1 MMPESDPKRGADEA
15 ISDRGFVSL
24 GLTYPSPLAKIYDF
38 STID

>member
-15 ISDRGFVSL
+15 IGDRSFVVL

-38 STID
+38 PMID